1 MKQQI
6 LLKRSYE
13 AMRMRKK
20 KNLDSRM
27 ERVSALLAQNPYGHR
42 GTWRALLPGT
52 EELRLEIGCGKG
64 TFTVETAKQNPHA
77 LFVAVERVAD
87 AIVMGMEKAAAEGVG
102 NVVFVCDDAV
112 RLGEMF
118 APGEV
123 DLLYINFPDP
133 WPSKKHA
140 KRRLTYVDFLKSYRG
155 ILAPGGQIHFK
166 TDNRPLFD
174 FSLTQF
180 PLAGYTLSKVTNDLH
195 ADDPAVIMTDFEA
208 RFSAEGVTINRC
220 VATLGPLPE
229 GLEQTGQL
237 SLLNYWKPGD
247 RVPHGME
254 RVVAQE
260 GPRLAAALREEE

>member
-1 MKQQI
+1 
-6 LLKRSYE
+6 
-13 AMRMRKK
+13 MRMRKK
-20 KNLDSRM
+20 KNLGPRM
-27 ERVSALLAQNPYGHR
+27 ERVSALLAADPYGHR
-42 GTWRALLPGT
+42 GAWRAYLPGAK
-52 EELRLEIGCGKG
+52 ELRLEIGCGKG
-64 TFTVETAKQNPHA
+64 AFTVETAKRCPDV

-87 AIVMGMEKAAAEGVG
+87 ALVMGMERAQAEGVE
-102 NVVFVCDDAV
+102 NVAFVCDDAA

-140 KRRLTYVDFLKSYRG
+140 KRRLTCAEFLKSYRA
-155 ILAPGGQIHFK
+155 ILRPGGQIHFK

-180 PLAGYTLSKVTNDLH
+180 PLAGYTLSEVTNDLH

-208 RFSAEGVTINRC
+208 RFCAEGVKINRC
-220 VATLGPLPE
+220 VATVDALPE
-229 GLEQTGQL
+229 TGEQTEAL
-237 SLLNYWKPGD
+237 SLLHYWREGD

-254 RVVAQE
+254 RIVEQE
-260 GPRLAAALREEE
+260 RLRLAAQARKRQGKRPS

>member
-1 MKQQI
+1 
-6 LLKRSYE
+6 
-13 AMRMRKK
+13 MRKK

-27 ERVSALLAQNPYGHR
+27 ERVSALLVADPYGHR
-42 GTWRALLPGT
+42 GSWLTLRPEST
-52 EELRLEIGCGKG
+52 ELRLEIGCGKG
-64 TFTVETAKQNPHA
+64 TFTVETAKRHPEA

-102 NVVFVCDDAV
+102 NIAFVCDDAV

-123 DLLYINFPDP
+123 NLMYINFPDP

-140 KRRLTYVDFLKSYRG
+140 KRRLTYADFLKSYRD
-155 ILAPGGQIHFK
+155 ILSPGGQIHFK

-180 PLAGYTLSKVTNDLH
+180 PLAGYTLSEVTNDLH
-195 ADDPAVIMTDFEA
+195 ADDPNVIMTDFEA
-208 RFSAEGVTINRC
+208 RFSAEGVKINRC
-220 VATLGPLPE
+220 VATMTDLPQQA
-229 GLEQTGQL
+229 EQTDKL
-237 SLLNYWKPGD
+237 SLMHYWQPGD

-254 RVVAQE
+254 RVVEQE
-260 GPRLAAALREEE
+260 TLRLAAEAKKRS